1 LDTPAAAPLRHDVK
15 VIGLIGFGHGLSH
28 FFQLVLPSMF
38 PLLRAEFDVSFAA
51 LGALA
56 GAFYFASGATQFAA
70 GFAVDRVGA
79 RPVLLGGL
87 GLLAGG
93 TLLAGFAP
101 SIAWLYPIAALMGIG
116 NGVFH
121 PSDFAILNAN
131 VAPQRLG
138 HAYSTHGIGGNLG
151 YAVAPIVVYGAGAA
165 LGWRPALA
173 IFGLVGLAA
182 LALLASQR
190 AVLTSHKAQ
199 DAHTHTLRGSAHLF
213 LQPAILLCFGYFVFQ
228 TIAGTGL
235 QTQGTTALHVTF
247 DIPLALAASAISAYL
262 LGSTGG
268 ILAGGFLAARTEHHD
283 RVAAAG
289 LAAGALLLAS
299 IGTGATPSALLLP
312 VFALTGFAMGA
323 TAPSRDLIV
332 RNATPRGAAGRVYG
346 FVYMGLDV
354 GATIA
359 PIWFGAMLDHG
370 LGRGMFFAAAAMLL
384 VAIRTVTR
392 IRRARTPAAS
402 TT

>member
-1 LDTPAAAPLRHDVK
+1 MK
-15 VIGLIGFGHGLSH
+15 VIGLIGFAHGLSH

-38 PLLRAEFDVSFAA
+38 PLLKAEFDVSYAA

-56 GAFYFASGATQFAA
+56 GVFYLASGITQFAA

-79 RPVLLGGL
+79 RPVLLGGVAL
-87 GLLAGG
+87 VAGG
-93 TLLAGFAP
+93 TILAGLAP
-101 SIAWLYPIAALMGIG
+101 SILWLYPVAALMGIG

-121 PSDFAILNAN
+121 PADFAILNAN
-131 VAPQRLG
+131 VASQRLG

-151 YAVAPIVVYGAGAA
+151 YAIAPVVSYGLGVA

-173 IFGLVGLAA
+173 LFGLMGL
-182 LALLASQR
+182 LALGVLATQR
-190 AVLTSHKAQ
+190 AVLTSHKAH
-199 DAHTHTLRGSAHLF
+199 DAHVHTLKGSVHLF

-235 QTQGTTALHVTF
+235 QTQGTTALNVTF
-247 DIPLALAASAISAYL
+247 GVPLALAASAISAYL
-262 LGSTGG
+262 LGSTAG
-268 ILAGGFLAARTEHHD
+268 ILAGGFLAARTAHHD

-289 LAAGALLLAS
+289 LAAGALLLG
-299 IGTGATPSALLLP
+299 IVGTGIVSFALLLP
-312 VFALTGFAMGA
+312 MFATIGFALGA
-323 TAPSRDLIV
+323 TGPSRDLIV

-346 FVYMGLDV
+346 FVYSGLDT

-359 PIWFGAMLDHG
+359 PVWFGAMLDRG
-370 LGRGMFFAAAAMLL
+370 LGRGMFFAAAAVLL
-384 VAIRTVTR
+384 VAIGTVTR
-392 IRRARTPAAS
+392 IRRVGRAA

>member
-1 LDTPAAAPLRHDVK
+1 
-15 VIGLIGFGHGLSH
+15 
-28 FFQLVLPSMF
+28 
-38 PLLRAEFDVSFAA
+38 
-51 LGALA
+51 
-56 GAFYFASGATQFAA
+56 
-70 GFAVDRVGA
+70 
-79 RPVLLGGL
+79 
-87 GLLAGG
+87 
-93 TLLAGFAP
+93 
-101 SIAWLYPIAALMGIG
+101 MGVG

-151 YAVAPIVVYGAGAA
+151 YAVAPIVVYGLGSA

-190 AVLTSHKAQ
+190 AVLTSHKAH
-199 DAHTHTLRGSAHLF
+199 DAHMHTLRGSAHLF

-283 RVAAAG
+283 RVAATG

-323 TAPSRDLIV
+323 TGPSRDLIV
-332 RNATPRGAAGRVYG
+332 RNATPRGAGTRLRFRRQPRRRRYDRADLVRGDARPRARPRHVLRGCGDAAGGDRHG
-346 FVYMGLDV
+346 DAHPARADTG
-354 GATIA
+354 GI
-359 PIWFGAMLDHG
+359 DH
-370 LGRGMFFAAAAMLL
+370 LTEPNAWTSASRGDARSSA
-384 VAIRTVTR
+384 
-392 IRRARTPAAS
+392 RRARDSGAAVPRRWRTPAAS
-402 TT
+402 